1 MKDPVESYLKILLA
15 RPGES
20 ITIYADSRKRRDR
33 VEVFKRICLSLD
45 LMSIKYLASETTM
58 KIKVWK

>member
-1 MKDPVESYLKILLA
+1 MKDPVERYLKILLA

-20 ITIYADSRKRRDR
+20 ITIYADNRKRKDR